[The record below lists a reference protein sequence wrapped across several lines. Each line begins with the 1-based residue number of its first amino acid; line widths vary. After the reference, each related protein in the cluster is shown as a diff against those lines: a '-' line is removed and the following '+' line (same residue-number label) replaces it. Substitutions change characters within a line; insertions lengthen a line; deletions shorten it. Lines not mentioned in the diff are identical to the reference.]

1 MQFSMAQR
9 AADQFIKFLDGQS
22 NPEDV
27 VLLLQEASKSAGDK
41 ANDLRYISD
50 ELHLWL
56 LTGGAHVN
64 TMNDYTLY
72 MQTVAIVFAEFV
84 DMPGSF
90 QGRVAREA
98 LFPPPFV
105 PSEEHPE
112 REDEQYIS
120 AASYA
125 IPLAISPEFYR
136 FTATLDRAT
145 RVALIVP
152 FLSDPA
158 THRVQF

>member
-22 NPEDV
+22 DPEDV
-27 VLLLQEASKSAGDK
+27 VLLLQDASKNARHT

-56 LTGGAHVN
+56 LTGGAHFN
-64 TMNDYTLY
+64 TTDDYTLY

-84 DMPGSF
+84 DTPGSF
-90 QGRVAREA
+90 QGQVARKA

-112 REDEQYIS
+112 REDGQYIS

-125 IPLAISPEFYR
+125 IPLAISPEFYH
-136 FTATLDRAT
+136 FTAALDGVT
-145 RVALIVP
+145 RVALIAR